1 MSRTNGAVFFYTLI
15 ITVVQENRMN
25 AFTEGGAEMEQ
36 LQSISRDI
44 FLKKTFEYLSDHDV
58 CTVNISDI
66 AKNTE
71 IFEALMWSWFKS
83 DFDVIAGAYE
93 YGYLFV
99 TGALFEFARE
109 RMENLKGFFDDV
121 VSEILKYKKELRLLS
136 YAAASVEYGAYMRA
150 VALKHKG
157 MYDIGAEKLAELL
170 SCSKEDIQPAI
181 HMFISVI
188 HDYVVWDDF
197 EILQNQLEYIYTFV
211 ARQLGYKFG

>member
-1 MSRTNGAVFFYTLI
+1 
-15 ITVVQENRMN
+15 
-25 AFTEGGAEMEQ
+25 MEQ

-66 AKNTE
+66 SKNTE
-71 IFEALMWSWFKS
+71 ISEAQIRSWFNS

-93 YGYLFV
+93 YGYVFV

-109 RMENLKGFFDDV
+109 RMGNLKGFFDDV
-121 VSEILKYKKELRLLS
+121 VSEMLKYKKELRLLS
-136 YAAASVEYGAYMRA
+136 YAAASVEYGVYMRDLA
-150 VALKHKG
+150 MKHKG
-157 MYDIGAEKLAELL
+157 MYEKGAEKLAELL

-197 EILQNQLEYIYTFV
+197 EILQNQLEYIYSFV